1 MYLLSLIPIV
11 IAFAVIMKTKR
22 AFESCILGILSA
34 ILLYSFQT
42 GDWNIPVLFYNFLAE
57 TSGSPGNMWVIIFT
71 LAIGPVTQILN
82 DAGATRAFTN
92 WVTRKFANNDK
103 KSLLSIIILGIVVVA
118 RHDF

>member
-42 GDWNIPVLFYNFLAE
+42 GDWNVPVLF
-57 TSGSPGNMWVIIFT
+57 
-71 LAIGPVTQILN
+71 
-82 DAGATRAFTN
+82 
-92 WVTRKFANNDK
+92 
-103 KSLLSIIILGIVVVA
+103 
-118 RHDF
+118 